1 MERYQQEI
9 CGDCINHKGK
19 GNDIICQLTGEKPHY
34 EHRCHDFKANN
45 SQRQRYTVTKTLE
58 REELEGKGN
67 AWLCCLGCAAI
78 IALVFGSAL
87 SIEMERYAYVYL
99 AIFVSIALAA
109 LGIYIFVCYRN
120 KSHAIDIDI
129 AKCATTDDKPQSP
142 ENSHTEAKES
152 DNRVTTD
159 RAIRCLKELG
169 YAPKCERSEDG
180 THWIYI
186 VYGDDKVLLT
196 IVDDIVQ
203 IVFAYSWGGL
213 MDNCA
218 NIQNFLLAANR
229 VMQYKRFVQIT
240 GDEEGCRFTI
250 SGYVPSMIEFEFSV
264 PLYLRAI
271 SEAVHLHREVFQ
283 SFVEQDVQMLQPNNN
298 DNKPVN

>member
-1 MERYQQEI
+1 
-9 CGDCINHKGK
+9 
-19 GNDIICQLTGEKPHY
+19 
-34 EHRCHDFKANN
+34 
-45 SQRQRYTVTKTLE
+45 
-58 REELEGKGN
+58 
-67 AWLCCLGCAAI
+67 
-78 IALVFGSAL
+78 
-87 SIEMERYAYVYL
+87 
-99 AIFVSIALAA
+99 
-109 LGIYIFVCYRN
+109 
-120 KSHAIDIDI
+120 
-129 AKCATTDDKPQSP
+129 
-142 ENSHTEAKES
+142 
-152 DNRVTTD
+152 
-159 RAIRCLKELG
+159 LKELG

-229 VMQYKRFVQIT
+229 IMQYKRFVQIT